1 MRLTGGVADSIARTL
16 LHHPLHTQIV
26 TERVQCA
33 ECERIYDSDDHPFC
47 PRCGATAKADPTT
60 AAKTIAS
67 RNDPRRRRV
76 QVAGVI
82 MASTG
87 ALVLLAGIAM
97 LASAG
102 SVWGFASEYGTSD
115 DTLAGNGTSSELAQT
130 AGSLNVTMLQGGE
143 PLQGVMLELHDARGT
158 LLGTASTDADGTA
171 QFDGITQLV
180 IQLHVAPEDTDWVL
194 EFIPLGTTQGSDS
207 MELILELED
216 QSVVS
221 GPLMDRSM
229 VETTTR
235 IMGGGAILLGITPII
250 GGIAALRLKNQQMAL
265 FGAVIGG
272 IPWLF
277 LFVASMS
284 LPLLV
289 ITAMFVMAV
298 VFVRQ
303 GRDLFA

>member
-1 MRLTGGVADSIARTL
+1 MSLTGDAAGASARIL
-16 LHHPLHTQIV
+16 LHQPKHTQFV

-33 ECERIYDSDDHPFC
+33 ECERLYDSDDNPFC
-47 PRCGATAKADPTT
+47 PRCGATAKADPTI

-67 RNDPRRRRV
+67 RNEPRRRRV

-102 SVWGFASEYGTSD
+102 SVWDFASEYG
-115 DTLAGNGTSSELAQT
+115 AGEATGDNATASSELAQA
-130 AGSLNVTMLQGGE
+130 AGSLNVTILQGGQ
-143 PLQGVMLELHDARGT
+143 PLAGVPIEL
-158 LLGTASTDADGTA
+158 TDAQGGPIGSATTGIDGTA

-180 IQLHVAPEDTDWVL
+180 VRLTVEPEGADWTL
-194 EFIPLGTTQGSDS
+194 EFIPLGTSQGGES
-207 MELILELED
+207 MELILELDD

-221 GPLMDRSM
+221 GPLMDQSM

-235 IMGGGAILLGITPII
+235 IMGAGAVLLGITPII
-250 GGIAALRLKNQQMAL
+250 GGIAALRLRNQQMAL